1 MAASLQAGSR
11 YVNRFI
17 GMKRYNFF
25 DYAVARLSHRRDLG
39 PYTFAMPYRLLL
51 AALAVALAGCTSVP
65 PESAPTAATPAAVA
79 QTAAITVPERFVS
92 DESIAD
98 ELDSPATWTAEDGR
112 TRVLVTAKSTHR
124 VVVFDGDSGE
134 RLRDVGGKGAA
145 PGQFNRPNGIAVQ
158 GDLAFVVERDNH
170 RVQVLSLPGLTPV
183 TTFGATDLRSPYG
196 IWIAEREPGD
206 LDVYIT
212 DDFMYGAK
220 FDQLP
225 PPGELAT
232 RIKRFRV
239 EVDGDAVRAR
249 LLGAFGDTGD
259 DALHVV
265 ESIAGDAADDRL
277 LIADE
282 DTRARPST
290 LREYTLDGRY
300 TGRSIAPGTFA
311 QQAEGV
317 ALWDCPGGAG
327 YWIAV
332 DQIAPLAVFHVFDRT
347 SLAPV
352 GSFSGRVTSHTDGIA
367 LHAAATPSFPA
378 GVMYA
383 VHDDRALAA
392 FDLRDV
398 ASALHLAE
406 QCVR

>member
-1 MAASLQAGSR
+1 
-11 YVNRFI
+11 
-17 GMKRYNFF
+17 
-25 DYAVARLSHRRDLG
+25 
-39 PYTFAMPYRLLL
+39 MPHRLLL
-51 AALAVALAGCTSVP
+51 AALAVALAGCTTLPRAPVTPTP
-65 PESAPTAATPAAVA
+65 PAVSAPQAAAV
-79 QTAAITVPERFVS
+79 TVPERFVS
-92 DESIAD
+92 DENAAD
-98 ELDSPATWTAEDGR
+98 ELDSPAAWTAEDGR
-112 TRVLVTAKSTHR
+112 TRVLVTAKSSHR
-124 VVVFDGDSGE
+124 VVMFDGDSGE
-134 RLRDVGGKGAA
+134 RLRDVGGKGTA

-170 RVQVLSLPGLTPV
+170 RVQVLSLPDLAPV
-183 TTFGATDLRSPYG
+183 ATFGASDLRSPYG
-196 IWIAEREPGD
+196 IWINEPEPGD
-206 LDVYIT
+206 LDVYVT

-225 PPGELAT
+225 PPAELAS
-232 RIKRFRV
+232 RVKHFRV

-259 DALHVV
+259 AALHVV
-265 ESIAGDAADDRL
+265 ESIAGDAANDRL

-290 LREYTLDGRY
+290 LRDYTLDGHY
-300 TGRSIAPGTFA
+300 TGRSVAAGAFA

-332 DQIAPLAVFHVFDRT
+332 DQIAPLAIFHVFDRAT
-347 SLAPV
+347 LAPV
-352 GSFSGRVTSHTDGIA
+352 GSFRGRVTSHTDGIA
-367 LHAAATPSFPA
+367 LHAAGTPSFPG

-383 VHDDRALAA
+383 VHDDRAIAA

-398 ASALHLAE
+398 AAALHLAE